1 MQSRYMKSLH
11 DIHPLVQTTQD
22 LELRGFTRHAL
33 SQKVSRGDIVRI
45 RRGVY
50 VPAQTWSS
58 FLPSERYLAQLV
70 AHSKAIGDRTVFSHL
85 SAAALYGFAQLAVP
99 ERIHVAAP
107 RSRAHSSPGVTVHGL
122 TSKPHKLAGIPVT
135 SALQTVVD
143 SCRVLDLR
151 HALVLADSSL
161 RTGVLYPDLTA
172 QLRQASGRASSRLHR
187 LADLVNPLSESAGE
201 SLVVYFLDQYGFPPC
216 QQQVWVEG
224 GGRRY
229 RPDFMWPEYMIIV
242 EFDGNIKYAGANREQ
257 VFGQQNERE
266 AWLRARG
273 YNVVR
278 TNWHEVVYRPQE
290 LAEKLRRAF
299 TSAGVYL

>member
-11 DIHPLVQTTQD
+11 DIHPLVQTARD

-33 SQKVSRGDIVRI
+33 RQKISRGDIVRI

-50 VPAQTWSS
+50 VPAKSWSS
-58 FLPSERYLAQLV
+58 LLPSERYVAQLV
-70 AHSKAIGDRTVFSHL
+70 AHSKNMGTRTVFSHQ
-85 SAAALYGFAQLAVP
+85 SAAALFGFAQLTVP

-107 RSRAHSSPGVTVHGL
+107 NSRAHSSPGVTVYGL
-122 TSKPHKLAGIPVT
+122 VSEPVELAGLPVT

-143 SCRVLDLR
+143 CCRVLDLR
-151 HALVLADSSL
+151 HAVVLADSSL
-161 RTGVLYPDLTA
+161 RAGVLYPDLMA
-172 QLRQASGRASSRLHR
+172 YLHQATGHGSNRLGR
-187 LADLVNPLSESAGE
+187 LAELVNPLSESAGE
-201 SLVVYFLDQYGFPPC
+201 SLVVCFLDEFGFPHC
-216 QQQVWVEG
+216 QQQVWVES

-229 RPDFMWPEYMIIV
+229 RPDFMWPEYMIIL

-278 TNWHEVVYRPQE
+278 TNWHEVVYRPQL
-290 LAEKLRRAF
+290 LAEKLKRAF
-299 TSAGVYL
+299 AAAGVYL